1 MSEDRQSVYVKN
13 GATMFERHLQTVVQV
28 IATAILLWGGSTLV
42 ELRTT
47 LSVLAVNGNTLSLQL
62 GKMEARTDRN
72 SEDITKLREEQLQ
85 QRRR

>member
-1 MSEDRQSVYVKN
+1 MSGEEKPN
-13 GATMFERHLQTVVQV
+13 GTMFERHLQTVVQV

-47 LSVLAVNGNTLSLQL
+47 LSVLAANVSTLSLQL

-72 SEDITKLREEQLQ
+72 SEDINKLREDYL
-85 QRRR
+85 RHKVPGP